1 MNEVAVRARGGDAS
15 TSRERPSQST
25 GAHGSPA
32 PSRRRRLA
40 IVARSWHLECMT
52 SDLSFDYRRLS
63 VAQRLELVEDIWD
76 SIDADAD
83 AEMLPLTNDE
93 RAMLDERIAELE
105 ANPGQGESWPEV
117 RARIL
122 GRTRR

>member
-1 MNEVAVRARGGDAS
+1 
-15 TSRERPSQST
+15 
-25 GAHGSPA
+25 
-32 PSRRRRLA
+32 
-40 IVARSWHLECMT
+40 MT